1 MDFKI
6 LENKIFPQQDKTED
20 ISRSATG
27 TEFLRESKKFRD
39 LLTKIIKDNPKQFN
53 LDRNFEEG
61 LQIQHGFIDSLE

>member
-39 LLTKIIKDNPKQFN
+39 LLTKIIKDNPNQ
-53 LDRNFEEG
+53 G
-61 LQIQHGFIDSLE
+61 